1 MSTLT
6 TTCDWFETF
15 TELHYSQTCK
25 EELRSKFKFET
36 FTELHYSQT
45 EDRLERLEWM
55 FETFTELHYSQ
66 TPNPKYES
74 KVPKLVQSPPSVI
87 L

>member
-1 MSTLT
+1 MGKTL
-6 TTCDWFETF
+6 FETF
-15 TELHYSQTCK
+15 TELHYSQT
-25 EELRSKFKFET
+25 LTQAMAAGRLFET

-45 EDRLERLEWM
+45 INSQITHVPS